1 MTRLLPSPQSVI
13 CLSDDD
19 SITEELFHNSSSD
32 NSELEFENANCQEK
46 LAKRPSKIFRDNL
59 LSELEVKDNP
69 VPSLKEPSAGK
80 TPRNSIRKSTR
91 SSASKGI
98 PVLERVSSPA
108 FEQHEPTVT
117 KGDENIIVLFHFIK
131 TYHFFIFFIHLFIYS
146 IEYAASSIRRSQ
158 RTPRKPIRFDTT
170 DSEVF

>member
-19 SITEELFHNSSSD
+19 SLSG
-32 NSELEFENANCQEK
+32 NSELEFENTNCQEK

-117 KGDENIIVLFHFIK
+117 KGDENVIILFHFIK
-131 TYHFFIFFIHLFIYS
+131 IFHFLIFFYSFIYLLNRLCC
-146 IEYAASSIRRSQ
+146 IEYKTKSKD
-158 RTPRKPIRFDTT
+158 TPKADPLRYD
-170 DSEVF
+170 